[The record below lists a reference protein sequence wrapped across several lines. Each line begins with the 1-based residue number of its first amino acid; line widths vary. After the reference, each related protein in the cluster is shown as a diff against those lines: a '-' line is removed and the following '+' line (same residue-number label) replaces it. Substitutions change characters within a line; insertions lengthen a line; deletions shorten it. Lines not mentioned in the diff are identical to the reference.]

1 MGPEV
6 QSEIVVSDGDH
17 EIDVAEHEVPLI
29 RHMIPCDPEVSW
41 NGYRVAQGKS
51 MDEVRNILDGNDRG
65 IGL

>member
-1 MGPEV
+1 M
-6 QSEIVVSDGDH
+6 S
-17 EIDVAEHEVPLI
+17 
-29 RHMIPCDPEVSW
+29 RYDPEISW